1 LNIKTVIESD
11 DGYTYVLPI
20 HTLEV
25 YQEEGVF
32 AEETEYDGYPEQ
44 FRHFYEMEKLGE
56 RFTEAV
62 KKMIEGQYVLTG
74 YAFSKPFFLTS
85 FIIKKDEILHRYY
98 DENRNIQCIGSILR
112 EFNYGPSAHITNI
125 KLQSPTSFRKRAN
138 VYTD

>member
-44 FRHFYEMEKLGE
+44 FRHFMKWKNWVNASLKL
-56 RFTEAV
+56 
-62 KKMIEGQYVLTG
+62 
-74 YAFSKPFFLTS
+74 
-85 FIIKKDEILHRYY
+85 
-98 DENRNIQCIGSILR
+98 
-112 EFNYGPSAHITNI
+112 
-125 KLQSPTSFRKRAN
+125 
-138 VYTD
+138 